1 MVHGIH
7 TRLSSL
13 LSLEASIDDVID
25 RSVPM
30 EMMEVLQRTRSMDKR
45 LILSIDEVSL
55 TNDAFSLLYSS
66 TACEHCLLEG
76 EVG

>member
-1 MVHGIH
+1 MLGSQ

-25 RSVPM
+25 RSVPVDM
-30 EMMEVLQRTRSMDKR
+30 IEVLQRTRSMDKR
-45 LILSIDEVSL
+45 LILLSIDEVL
-55 TNDAFSLLYSS
+55 TNDAFSLLLSS
-66 TACEHCLLEG
+66 SIACEHCLLEG

>member
-1 MVHGIH
+1 MLGSQ

-25 RSVPM
+25 RSVPVDM
-30 EMMEVLQRTRSMDKR
+30 IEVLQRTRSMDKR
-45 LILSIDEVSL
+45 LILLSIDEVL
-55 TNDAFSLLYSS
+55 TNDAFSLLSS
-66 TACEHCLLEG
+66 SIACEHCLLEG